1 MPDLG
6 IFGWI
11 IIGLLAG
18 AIAGAFVPGRQR
30 YGCLGTMAIGI
41 IGGLLG
47 GFLWVNVLDQ
57 NEASGWLGAL
67 VIATLGSVLVILV
80 VRAVSG
86 RRSG

>member
-18 AIAGAFVPGRQR
+18 ALAGAFVPGRQR

-41 IGGLLG
+41 IGGLVG
-47 GFLWVNVLDQ
+47 GWLWVNVLNQDP
-57 NEASGWLGAL
+57 ASGLARRPRHRH
-67 VIATLGSVLVILV
+67 A
-80 VRAVSG
+80 RH
-86 RRSG
+86 RRSIILLLRSMSRGD

>member
-30 YGCLGTMAIGI
+30 YGCLGTMAI
-41 IGGLLG
+41 
-47 GFLWVNVLDQ
+47 
-57 NEASGWLGAL
+57 ASSVACS
-67 VIATLGSVLVILV
+67 AASCGSTCSI
-80 VRAVSG
+80 RT
-86 RRSG
+86 RRPAGSARSSSQRSAPYS